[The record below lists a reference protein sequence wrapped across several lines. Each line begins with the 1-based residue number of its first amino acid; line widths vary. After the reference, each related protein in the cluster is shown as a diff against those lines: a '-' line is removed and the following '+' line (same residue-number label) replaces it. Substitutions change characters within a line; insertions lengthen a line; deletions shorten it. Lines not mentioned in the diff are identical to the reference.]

1 MLRALVV
8 VLGVALSGVALRA
21 DILEQILVKVNGD
34 IITKTD
40 LETRQ
45 VAALRQRP
53 DYQQLRDQGALQKAL
68 AEVTPRVI
76 VDAVDELI
84 LQQRGKE
91 LGYTMNDE
99 QFKNIVENIRKENKL
114 EDEKQFEAALKSEGM
129 TMQDLR
135 KSLER
140 QMIVT
145 RVQQAEVL
153 GKISVSDEEAKA
165 YYEKNKATFTT
176 TPTLTL
182 REILVAVPTSPQGI
196 NAAADDAAKAK
207 AEDIRKR
214 LLAGEPFARLAAD
227 LSDSPSKAN
236 GGLIGDI
243 KRDEVAPALQQELD
257 PMKPGEVSNVLRTPR
272 GYQILKLDN
281 VTGAAVKPYDEAR
294 TDIGNRIYDEKR
306 RAEFAKYLKKLRGQA
321 IIEWKN
327 DEMKKAYEVGVAQSE
342 APQTAQSAVP
352 GPRQETA
359 TP

>member
-1 MLRALVV
+1 MLRALGV

-91 LGYTMNDE
+91 LGYTMTDE

-114 EDEKQFEAALKSEGM
+114 EDEAQFEAALKSEGM

-140 QMIVT
+140 QMVVT

-153 GKISVSDEEAKA
+153 GKISVSDEEAKVF
-165 YYEKNKATFTT
+165 YEKNRATFTT

-182 REILVAVPTSPQGI
+182 REILVAVPSSPQGI

-207 AEDIRKR
+207 AEEIRRR
-214 LLAGEPFARLAAD
+214 LLAGEPFARLAAEF
-227 LSDSPSKAN
+227 SDSPSKAN
-236 GGLIGDI
+236 GGLIGEI
-243 KRDEVAPALQQELD
+243 KRDEIAPALQQELD
-257 PMKPGEVSNVLRTPR
+257 PMKPGEISTVLRTQR
-272 GYQILKLDN
+272 GYQILKLDD
-281 VTGAAVKPYDEAR
+281 VTATAVKPYDEAR
-294 TDIGNRIYDEKR
+294 TEIGNRIYDEKR
-306 RAEFAKYLKKLRGQA
+306 RAEFAKYLKKLRSQA

-327 DEMKKAYEVGVAQSE
+327 DEMKKAYDAGVAQAE
-342 APQTAQSAVP
+342 AQP
-352 GPRQETA
+352 G
-359 TP
+359 TPAP

>member
-1 MLRALVV
+1 MLRALGV

-114 EDEKQFEAALKSEGM
+114 EDEAQFEAALKSEGM

-140 QMIVT
+140 QMVVT

-153 GKISVSDEEAKA
+153 GKISVSDEEAKVF
-165 YYEKNKATFTT
+165 YEKNRATFTT

-182 REILVAVPTSPQGI
+182 REILVAVPSSPQGI

-207 AEDIRKR
+207 AEEIRRR
-214 LLAGEPFARLAAD
+214 LLAGEPFARLAAEF
-227 LSDSPSKAN
+227 SDSPSKAN
-236 GGLIGDI
+236 GGLIGEI
-243 KRDEVAPALQQELD
+243 KRDEIAPALQQELD
-257 PMKPGEVSNVLRTPR
+257 PMKPGEISTVLRTQR
-272 GYQILKLDN
+272 GYQILKLDD
-281 VTGAAVKPYDEAR
+281 VTATAVKPYDEAR
-294 TDIGNRIYDEKR
+294 TEIGNRIYDEKR
-306 RAEFAKYLKKLRGQA
+306 RAEFAKYLKKLRSQA

-327 DEMKKAYEVGVAQSE
+327 DEMKKAYDAGVAQAE
-342 APQTAQSAVP
+342 AQP
-352 GPRQETA
+352 G
-359 TP
+359 TPAP

>member
-1 MLRALVV
+1 MLRALGV

-91 LGYTMNDE
+91 LGYTMTDE

-114 EDEKQFEAALKSEGM
+114 EDEAQFEAALKSEGM

-140 QMIVT
+140 QMVVT

-165 YYEKNKATFTT
+165 FYEKNRATFTT

-182 REILVAVPTSPQGI
+182 REILVAVPSSPQGI

-207 AEDIRKR
+207 AEEIRRR
-214 LLAGEPFARLAAD
+214 LLAGEPFARLAAE

-236 GGLIGDI
+236 GGLIGEI
-243 KRDEVAPALQQELD
+243 KRDEIAPALQQELD
-257 PMKPGEVSNVLRTPR
+257 PMKPGEISTVLRTQR
-272 GYQILKLDN
+272 GYQILKLDD
-281 VTGAAVKPYDEAR
+281 VTATAVKPYDEAR
-294 TDIGNRIYDEKR
+294 TEIGNRIYDEKR
-306 RAEFAKYLKKLRGQA
+306 RAEFAKYLKKLRSQA

-327 DEMKKAYEVGVAQSE
+327 DEMKKAYDAGVAQAE
-342 APQTAQSAVP
+342 AQP
-352 GPRQETA
+352 G
-359 TP
+359 TPAP

>member
-1 MLRALVV
+1 MLRALGV
-8 VLGVALSGVALRA
+8 VLGVALSGVAPRA

-114 EDEKQFEAALKSEGM
+114 EDEAQFEAALKSEGM

-140 QMIVT
+140 QMVVT

-153 GKISVSDEEAKA
+153 GKISVSDEEAKVF
-165 YYEKNKATFTT
+165 YEKNRATFTT

-182 REILVAVPTSPQGI
+182 REILVAVPSSPQGI

-207 AEDIRKR
+207 AEEIRRR
-214 LLAGEPFARLAAD
+214 LLAGEPFARLAAE

-236 GGLIGDI
+236 GGLIGEI
-243 KRDEVAPALQQELD
+243 KRDEIAPALQQELD
-257 PMKPGEVSNVLRTPR
+257 PMKPGEISTVLRTQR
-272 GYQILKLDN
+272 GYQILKLDD
-281 VTGAAVKPYDEAR
+281 VTATAVKPYDEAR
-294 TDIGNRIYDEKR
+294 TEIGNRIYDEKR
-306 RAEFAKYLKKLRGQA
+306 RAEFAKYLKKLRSQA

-327 DEMKKAYEVGVAQSE
+327 DEMKKAYDAGVAQAE
-342 APQTAQSAVP
+342 AQP
-352 GPRQETA
+352 G
-359 TP
+359 TPAP